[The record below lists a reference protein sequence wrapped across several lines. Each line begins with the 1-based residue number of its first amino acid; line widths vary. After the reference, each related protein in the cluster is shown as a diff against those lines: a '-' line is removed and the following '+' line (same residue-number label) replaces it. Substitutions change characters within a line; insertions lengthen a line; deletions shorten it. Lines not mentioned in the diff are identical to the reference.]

1 MRPSSPGRT
10 PASTSRPKFLAH
22 VSPLG
27 WEHINLTGEYRWPGA
42 GPLAQNTLVAH
53 IIVQNGPLVAPGE
66 WLSDAPHLIRA
77 VLDHRVRIRGIPR
90 HQGIIAAVRAIDNA
104 PLQRRKKLW
113 RTIRGGLGLYD
124 PETLRNEAIKVGL
137 LTTFHERP
145 ACTQPELENA
155 SQLTLFATV
164 GDERTT
170 NNPAVRLTP
179 KGIAITSRRQHGE
192 QRA

>member
-1 MRPSSPGRT
+1 MVPW
-10 PASTSRPKFLAH
+10 SRPANGCPRLHTSSEPCSITACG
-22 VSPLG
+22 S
-27 WEHINLTGEYRWPGA
+27 GE
-42 GPLAQNTLVAH
+42 
-53 IIVQNGPLVAPGE
+53 
-66 WLSDAPHLIRA
+66 S
-77 VLDHRVRIRGIPR
+77 PR
-90 HQGIIAAVRAIDNA
+90 HQDIIAAVRAIDNA

-113 RTIRGGLGLYD
+113 WTIRGGLGLYD

-137 LTTFHERP
+137 LTTFHEQP

>member
-1 MRPSSPGRT
+1 MFDCRTTLRGGRH
-10 PASTSRPKFLAH
+10 R
-22 VSPLG
+22 G
-27 WEHINLTGEYRWPGA
+27 
-42 GPLAQNTLVAH
+42 LAQNTLVAH
-53 IIVQNGPLVAPGE
+53 IIVQNGPLVAPAE
-66 WLSDAPHLIRA
+66 WLSEAPHLIRA

-113 RTIRGGLGLYD
+113 WTIRGGLGLYD

-137 LTTFHERP
+137 LTTFHEQP

-192 QRA
+192 QQA

>member
-1 MRPSSPGRT
+1 MD
-10 PASTSRPKFLAH
+10 
-22 VSPLG
+22 
-27 WEHINLTGEYRWPGA
+27 
-42 GPLAQNTLVAH
+42 H

-66 WLSDAPHLIRA
+66 WLSEAPHLIRA

-113 RTIRGGLGLYD
+113 WTIRGGLGLYD

-179 KGIAITSRRQHGE
+179 KGIAITSRRQHGK